1 MRYDLLHAQASVD
14 WAVAQLPSLNDRINA
29 WLQFNLEVTIKDPDP
44 NVPNNVIVTVE
55 KDPFPLAFNVEAG
68 AYTNAIRS
76 SLDIL
81 ASSLSARNG
90 KSDNPEAHFPI
101 YRWLCDFIDPLTG
114 LESIKWLSTSER
126 SVIKSLKPYQGGN
139 QLLWSLHQLDI
150 MRKHRRLIGVEPTPV
165 FFRISGWSGTIH
177 RVATGWMRA
186 HGETVLALISKGAPE
201 PHVTRSTNP
210 GWRKENR
217 LLQRSTSSQAL
228 RSRSSNCSTSD
239 RRSPAGHKPGARL
252 PLKASKY
259 HSRT

>member
-44 NVPNNVIVTVE
+44 NVPNNVIVAVE

-68 AYTNAIRS
+68 AYINAIRS

-101 YRWLCDFIDPLTG
+101 YRWLYDFIDPLTG

-201 PHVTRSTNP
+201 PHVTRSFTVTIDEP
-210 GWRKENR
+210 GMAERKP
-217 LLQRSTSSQAL
+217 LIAAL
-228 RSRSSNCSTSD
+228 YEF
-239 RRSPAGHKPGARL
+239 
-252 PLKASKY
+252 ASFAESIIKLFDE
-259 HSRT
+259 